1 MKSTRRC
8 RSLLGTDCLATLTID
23 GDTLKVGLSS
33 WENFGALA
41 SSFSV
46 PLARIAAVEAVDDP
60 WSVVRGMRV
69 GTGFPW
75 LILLGTMV
83 RFGSTPNDFV
93 AIYRRRPAVVV
104 TLRPQASFGRLIVTV
119 PAAAAFAETL
129 RRAAKIDAHGISAAP
144 AERPPSL

>member
-1 MKSTRRC
+1 M
-8 RSLLGTDCLATLTID
+8 ATLTID
-23 GDTLKVGLSS
+23 GDTLRVGLSA
-33 WENFGALA
+33 WENLGALA

-104 TLRPQASFGRLIVTV
+104 SLERAASYGRLIVTV
-119 PAAAAFAETL
+119 PDAAVFAETL
-129 RRAAKIDAHGISAAP
+129 RRAAKIDAHGIP
-144 AERPPSL
+144 ASPSERPASL